1 MIFCRINCLRY
12 NDEGVGHVFI
22 FPENR
27 QILIVIYCRIQCY
40 NESYVRLATNCKDIK
55 PRNGPNQNILMI
67 LSCQLGGYAEICIAF
82 LQICFHGGETNWT
95 SLIYSPF
102 STAFELISSLCTI
115 SSLEFNFRTNSHLYL
130 EEFHCLFAS
139 SSAKIILKLQGLQQR
154 HQRRC
159 QL

>member
-1 MIFCRINCLRY
+1 MKDKCRKMFSYFQKL
-12 NDEGVGHVFI
+12 
-22 FPENR
+22 NR

-55 PRNGPNQNILMI
+55 LRNGPNQNILMI

-82 LQICFHGGETNWT
+82 LQICFHGETNWT

-115 SSLEFNFRTNSHLYL
+115 SSLEFNFRTNSHLSL
-130 EEFHCLFAS
+130 EAFLCLFAS
-139 SSAKIILKLQGLQQR
+139 SSAIFFSFVLYNVFLGQFS
-154 HQRRC
+154 
-159 QL
+159 